1 MSRAEKLQMLSS
13 RMLTAVYSF
22 SQEGQHHYG
31 PSTHDYSPGHH
42 FPWLHSLLNTVMG
55 FLVFS
60 VGFLEISPRKSTLRP
75 CCPCTV
81 VLEEA
86 EPVERVGGAGDE
98 LMAEAPDVVVAHAH
112 SLVLLLAG
120 LLEGAHAVGAV
131 VLKLE
136 KLGFSPCL
144 QIGIL

>member
-1 MSRAEKLQMLSS
+1 MVTFSS
-13 RMLTAVYSF
+13 
-22 SQEGQHHYG
+22 QHCH
-31 PSTHDYSPGHH
+31 
-42 FPWLHSLLNTVMG
+42 G
-55 FLVFS
+55 FLGIFS
-60 VGFLEISPRKSTLRP
+60 GFLRNFPKKKYLRP

-144 QIGIL
+144 QIGLL